1 MKFMSAL
8 LRLLLSLSGFAIGEY
23 TTVEGFREMR
33 APNAEARTPIARISN
48 LADPMG
54 MRMNNV
60 QVTNCT
66 DSARLGHV
74 RSPLPYLRNQTKR
87 TVSRDNGPPLFSPLS
102 SFLHPNF
109 SMVPPV

>member
-1 MKFMSAL
+1 MNAL
-8 LRLLLSLSGFAIGEY
+8 LRLLLSVSVTFVSPLAN
-23 TTVEGFREMR
+23 TQGFRETR

-54 MRMNNV
+54 MRMNDV

-74 RSPLPYLRNQTKR
+74 RSPLQYLRN
-87 TVSRDNGPPLFSPLS
+87 
-102 SFLHPNF
+102 
-109 SMVPPV
+109 